1 LKSRP
6 DEKNGI
12 AGPAKSPVTRAMAAN
27 PWQEPGAGGEH
38 LDVFDFPT
46 FLLGRLG
53 GLIKRSLMPGYTE
66 ALGLTIPEWR
76 VLAALAV
83 TAPSSFNEVCGIL
96 TMDRGQ
102 VSRTLPALVAKSLV
116 AQTRIR
122 REAPRRRGEAEF
134 QTKFAVTPRGQKLF
148 QETLPVAQRHQMVL
162 LGALDADERA
172 ALYRAFRKMLK
183 AAEDYEASQSALPKP
198 RGASVSRKARPDKPS
213 TRAAARKSEFAETTT
228 D

>member
-1 LKSRP
+1 MKSRP
-6 DEKNGI
+6 DEKNGT
-12 AGPAKSPVTRAMAAN
+12 AGPAKSPVTRAIAAN
-27 PWQEPGAGGEH
+27 PWREPGAGGEH

-66 ALGLTIPEWR
+66 AVGLAIPEWR
-76 VLAALAV
+76 VLVALAV
-83 TAPSSFNEVCGIL
+83 TAPSSFNEVCEIL

-134 QTKFAVTPRGQKLF
+134 QTKFAVTPRGQKLVK
-148 QETLPVAQRHQMVL
+148 EALPVAQRHQMVL

-172 ALYRAFRKMLK
+172 AFYAAFRKVLK
-183 AAEDYEASQSALPKP
+183 AAEDHEASQSAKP
-198 RGASVSRKARPDKPS
+198 RHASAPRKARANKPS
-213 TRAAARKSEFAETTT
+213 RATAARKSEFTETIT